1 MEKNFE
7 LLRPFDLEAAK
18 RGDPLLWSGQ
28 YIPVTFV
35 ARARNGN
42 TNIIECPGMHG
53 GLLSEVQY
61 APDHYLYMAPLAWVE
76 GRPVYKGDVLHYMKS
91 GFSMRVTGP
100 NKHHP
105 YGEGIEGEVV
115 DVWQA
120 DKDRRPATLG
130 ETIWAQA
137 SVFTWTEPNPILC
150 EIEGR
155 PVRKGD
161 RLWSTFFN
169 DWFVVGGTIDRG
181 GRSLTAPEINYIAST
196 YVTSCSWNRPPRKV
210 RRQGWVNV
218 YPKSKHHSGS
228 AIALSGMSIY
238 ATKEIADQEAT
249 EERIACVQIE
259 WTEEVSE

>member
-76 GRPVYKGDVLHYMKS
+76 GRPVYPEDTLYYREDAPAKGRFVAKRQHEL
-91 GFSMRVTGP
+91 
-100 NKHHP
+100 
-105 YGEGIEGEVV
+105 EGIVYGHSFFSNGFNCFDDGFEKL
-115 DVWQA
+115 A
-120 DKDRRPATLG
+120 LL
-130 ETIWAQA
+130 
-137 SVFTWTEPNPILC
+137 TWTEPNPILC

-161 RLWSTFFN
+161 RLWSTLFN
-169 DWFVVGGTIDRG
+169 DWFVVGGAHG
-181 GRSLTAPEINYIAST
+181 PGESALKKMLTAPGIGARAAT

-238 ATKEIADQEAT
+238 ATKEVADQEAT